1 MAKCFF
7 TEMEFEIKTIPGD
20 LVRETKVMFHDE
32 RSGFVG
38 IATEDHKQQHFSEFQ
53 EFLSL
58 KNKQVPVEG
67 IKPVDVSQEEAIDK
81 NAMVPT
87 DKKAEADLSELASKE
102 QTE

>member
-7 TEMEFEIKTIPGD
+7 TEMEFKIKTISGD
-20 LVRETKVMFHDE
+20 LVHETKTMFHDE

-38 IATEDHKQQHFSEFQ
+38 IASEDHKQQHPSEFQ

-58 KNKQVPVEG
+58 KNREVPVEEV
-67 IKPVDVSQEEAIDK
+67 KPVDVSQKEAIEK

-87 DKKAEADLSELASKE
+87 DKKAEADLSKLASKE
-102 QTE
+102 QTK